1 MENETLEK
9 HVESIGARVKFR
21 HLGRGRQERDLP
33 STAVRIDVLSD
44 KRGEYFDIAQ
54 GTDAPK
60 FEVLQIKPKDQ
71 HMLLYAR
78 DGQRFLLGFDE
89 RHWFAAGIKDAV
101 STIRD
106 AKFSLLPTP
115 ISEQVRGLPPRK
127 TDNRKN
133 DVFKRQGEWFFVP
146 TDKEVPDNLI
156 LSDEPLQRGVGSKPH
171 ICQELYREGGELV
184 YVGLGRVYT
193 EDEWQERKKDPNFA
207 ASAYRTM
214 MRNPDVY
221 VRGYVRHSDHAT
233 IQLTGWH
240 RVHINEEFITASV
253 TFLD

>member
-21 HLGRGRQERDLP
+21 SLGRGRQERDLP

-54 GTDAPK
+54 GTGAPK
-60 FEVLQIKPKDQ
+60 FEVLQIKPKEQ
-71 HMLLYAR
+71 HLLLYSR

-89 RHWFAAGIKDAV
+89 RHWFAAGIKDSV

-115 ISEQVRGLPPRK
+115 ISEQVRGLSSRK
-127 TDNRKN
+127 IDNRKN

-146 TDKEVPDNLI
+146 TDREVPDNLI
-156 LSDEPLQRGVGSKPH
+156 LKDEPLQRAVGSKPH

-184 YVGLGRVYT
+184 YLRYGHIYT
-193 EDEWQERKKDPNFA
+193 EDEWQERAKTDPNFA
-207 ASAYRTM
+207 AAYRTM

-233 IQLTGWH
+233 IHLLGWH
-240 RVHINEEFITASV
+240 RVYINEEFMTASV
-253 TFLD
+253 AYLD